1 MTTLTTEQKDF
12 LIENKIPLG
21 TVFDAEGLPK
31 KEYSQLMK
39 DVGCLVAIGV
49 TPCKKAGHTMRTRA
63 GHCLQCDSS
72 KWAYQSRHSKEGEVY
87 LAVTLSGQFLKIGTA
102 NDSKKRIKSLNDLGY
117 AGVSDW
123 ALVAVFV
130 SDAAGEVEF
139 NSQKLIEDFA
149 YPTSYIRDGKN
160 VSCLETFRCS
170 SNKALD
176 AIKESI
182 PDSDAQKFFNRELF
196 ELANQFR
203 EMTGSFVRSGNVT
216 NDRAVPVAKSNQ
228 SPAEVMATHKNEN
241 ASIKNKSKEVS
252 AVRQAQSSQ
261 TESTSTGFKKTIMI
275 VVGVLVLIGI
285 FKALIHII

>member
-12 LIENKIPLG
+12 LLENKIPLG

-87 LAVTLSGQFLKIGTA
+87 LAVTLSGEFLKIGTA
-102 NDSKKRIKSLNDLGY
+102 NDATKRIKTLNDLGY

-123 ALVAVFV
+123 ALVAVFA

-149 YPTSYIRDGKN
+149 YPTSYKRDEKN

-176 AIKESI
+176 AIKVSI
-182 PDSDAQKFFNRELF
+182 PNIDAQKFFNKELF
-196 ELANQFR
+196 ELANQFK
-203 EMTGSFVRSGNVT
+203 EVTGSFIRSGNVT
-216 NDRAVPVAKSNQ
+216 NDRAVPVVKSTH
-228 SPAEVMATHKNEN
+228 SLAEVKVAQKNDN
-241 ASIKNKSKEVS
+241 ASIKNKLKES
-252 AVRQAQSSQ
+252 NSVRKEY
-261 TESTSTGFKKTIMI
+261 TLHKESTSTGFKKTLMI
-275 VVGVLVLIGI
+275 VIGMLILIGV
-285 FKALIHII
+285 FKALIHMI